1 MKPTHSFLSC
11 FWSRPTLFLIALGA
25 LGLALGQPNKILHF
39 PLATLAPV
47 VCLFLLA
54 HGTESTK
61 TLFRQGWLLGTIGYC
76 ATLYWIAIP
85 VNEIGGLPLPLA
97 IPCVFF
103 VGGYLG
109 LFSGVTAVSFRWLQ
123 RAFGLVSPS
132 GAAKQPGLLRIL
144 ACAIF
149 CGLFVGGVEFV
160 LMSKLFTGFPW
171 AVMATGFV
179 AWPSWVQGASITGAY
194 GLAAYY
200 TMAAIIGTCAFLA
213 VGKTR
218 IAAGV
223 LAFCLMAASPVYGKW
238 RLTHIPAPSSPS
250 LTFGIVQGNIDQ
262 SQKWDIEF
270 QRSTIITYFTLSRTL
285 MERAD
290 ELNLTLDMLV
300 WPETAMPFYYQS
312 EDLLAST
319 LRHFAASNNIAL
331 GFGTV
336 GFQRKPNNIYKLLN
350 RFQTISRDG
359 TTSEHYD
366 KQHLVPFG
374 EYAPFTLPFEF
385 LDNILQGMTFIPGTD
400 TDPLSFSKES
410 LNHENALGVLV
421 CYEAIFPEIAQ
432 KQTEQGASVFLNISN
447 DAWFGN
453 TSAPKQH
460 LAHTALRAVEQQRP
474 IVRSTNTG
482 YSAKIDAYGRISSSG
497 PLFTK
502 YASIIATQLEEGL
515 TPFHNAFAHI
525 QFLLAFGLA
534 FPLLCGVYLRVFP
547 KQP

>member
-1 MKPTHSFLSC
+1 MKQNTLSLSF
-11 FWSRPTLFLIALGA
+11 FWNRPTLFLIALGA
-25 LGLALGQPNKILHF
+25 LGLVLGQPNKFLHF
-39 PLATLAPV
+39 PLASLAPV

-54 HGTESTK
+54 HSGENTK
-61 TLFRQGWLLGTIGYC
+61 TLFRQGWLLGTMGYC
-76 ATLYWIAIP
+76 AALYWIAIP

-109 LFSGVTAVSFRWLQ
+109 LFSGLTALSFRWLQ
-123 RAFGLVSPS
+123 LSFGLGPS
-132 GAAKQPGLLRIL
+132 TKTAKQPGLPRIL
-144 ACAIF
+144 ACAVF
-149 CGLFVGGVEFV
+149 CGLFVGGVELV

-171 AVMATGFV
+171 AVMAVGFV
-179 AWPSWVQGASITGAY
+179 AWPSWVQGASIAGAY

-200 TMAAIIGTCAFLA
+200 TFAAILGTCAFLA
-213 VGKTR
+213 VGKKR
-218 IAAGV
+218 IAAGI
-223 LAFCLMAASPVYGKW
+223 LAFCLITASPVYGQW
-238 RLTHIPAPSSPS
+238 RLTHIPSPSSPS

-270 QRSTIITYFTLSRTL
+270 QRSTIVTYFTLSNTL

-290 ELNLTLDMLV
+290 ELNISLDMLV

-312 EDLLAST
+312 EDLFASS
-319 LRHFAASNNIAL
+319 LRHFAASNSITL

-336 GFQRKPNNIYKLLN
+336 GFQRTPNQSYHLLN
-350 RFQTISRDG
+350 RFQTISREG
-359 TTSEHYD
+359 RTSEHYD

-385 LDNILQGMTFIPGTD
+385 LDNILQGMVFIPGTD
-400 TDPLSFSKES
+400 TDPLSFAKES
-410 LNHENALGVLV
+410 LNHENALGVLI

-432 KQTEQGASVFLNISN
+432 EQTRQGANVFLNLSN

-474 IVRSTNTG
+474 VVRSTNTG
-482 YSAKIDAYGRISSSG
+482 YSTKIDAYGRISSTG

-502 YASIIATQLEEGL
+502 YASIVTAQLEDGL
-515 TPFHNAFAHI
+515 TPFHTAYAHI
-525 QFLLAFGLA
+525 QFLLIFGLA
-534 FPLLCGVYLRVFP
+534 FPLLCRVYLMMFAKRP
-547 KQP
+547 